1 MTGVAQSHAA
11 LSQPGG
17 MMKRALALLTAG
29 VLVGTLASHSA
40 AAQSTAPAKTSP
52 TSSMQH
58 SQSSG
63 TKSHHDSTSVK
74 SSTATKSKWSKEQ
87 IKEAQTGLQK
97 AGYFK
102 ATPDGVYGKKTKKAV
117 KEYQK
122 ANNMPVT
129 GQLSDSLLTRLSSS

>member
-1 MTGVAQSHAA
+1 
-11 LSQPGG
+11 

-29 VLVGTLASHSA
+29 VLVGTLAAHNA

-58 SQSSG
+58 SQTSG
-63 TKSHHDSTSVK
+63 TKAHHDSTSMK
-74 SSTATKSKWSKEQ
+74 SSTAKPKWSKEQ

-122 ANNMPVT
+122 ANKLPVT